1 MLLLLQNEKPERR
14 HTFASLALRKR
25 YSYLAEPA
33 LSECDI
39 FTNKAFRES
48 LKILMKTLFGN
59 FFSKSASRLSNSI
72 VINIKIVLTNS
83 LCN

>member
-33 LSECDI
+33 LSEFDI
-39 FTNKAFRES
+39 FTNKAFQEVFFKNS
-48 LKILMKTLFGN
+48 NENIVWKLSTL
-59 FFSKSASRLSNSI
+59 SKPVSRLSNSD
-72 VINIKIVLTNS
+72 N
-83 LCN
+83 